1 MPSPLQKG
9 SKDWEVLIRL
19 LAFPHDPTN
28 LEATQP
34 ISLSLGSVPT
44 PQTFDFNQPTSQP
57 PIGFSAQ
64 DDSFQHDP
72 TIYDLAF
79 FDLNQPTEKLAE
91 DLSSAAQD
99 PVNLD
104 ELVARTIDPYSDE
117 NLEVP
122 LKNPVPNPADDQV
135 ASAPVQ
141 YGFIMT
147 QSDEPNN
154 NEVPVTSPSLP
165 APVKR
170 RGRKKD
176 SLELKAI
183 KAQIKNDEKQ
193 KAAQRIKELKKR

>member
-1 MPSPLQKG
+1 MKTKQEQKVSYRCSLPSPLQKG
-9 SKDWEVLIRL
+9 SNHSL
-19 LAFPHDPTN
+19 L
-28 LEATQP
+28 TQP

-193 KAAQRIKELKKR
+193 KAVQRIKELKKR

>member
-1 MPSPLQKG
+1 MKTKQEHKVSYRCSLPSPLQKG

-19 LAFPHDPTN
+19 IHKCEIRWTLTN
-28 LEATQP
+28 SLLKPLTLILMKILKSLWRIRFQTQ
-34 ISLSLGSVPT
+34 LTTV
-44 PQTFDFNQPTSQP
+44 
-57 PIGFSAQ
+57 
-64 DDSFQHDP
+64 
-72 TIYDLAF
+72 
-79 FDLNQPTEKLAE
+79 
-91 DLSSAAQD
+91 
-99 PVNLD
+99 
-104 ELVARTIDPYSDE
+104 
-117 NLEVP
+117 
-122 LKNPVPNPADDQV
+122 DQV

-193 KAAQRIKELKKR
+193 KAAQRIKELKKRWGEETESDATWRLSCIVKIMQWFWKCVSM